1 MVNNGA
7 GYDKKNFFYSI
18 SVKSVKSVITDR
30 LFKNRDTLLKSGAC
44 SNESAM
50 FDEY

>member
-1 MVNNGA
+1 MELGMIIRTSFTV
-7 GYDKKNFFYSI
+7 

>member
-7 GYDKKNFFYSI
+7 GYDNKNFFYSI
-18 SVKSVKSVITDR
+18 CKEYKVCDG
-30 LFKNRDTLLKSGAC
+30 LFKNRDTLLKSGTC